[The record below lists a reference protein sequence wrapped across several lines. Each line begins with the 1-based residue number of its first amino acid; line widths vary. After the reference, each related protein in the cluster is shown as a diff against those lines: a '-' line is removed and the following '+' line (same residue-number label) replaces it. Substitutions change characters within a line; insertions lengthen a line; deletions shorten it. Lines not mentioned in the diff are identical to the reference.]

1 MDTTLNTLLKATRSE
16 STEHAW
22 RPGRRLARA
31 AGCGIAIAAAS
42 LLPACD
48 DGAYDAEEPTIIGL
62 ADEPVAPPPL
72 LAAGDD
78 NYDAGL
84 APASWRVERT
94 AMADGAGELVVLSVP
109 LPGGGDGL
117 LIQRTHPAQ
126 VRVGEPIE
134 YTIAVENISDLA
146 MHDIRIKEWRS
157 QGIEVVSI
165 SAPAVRSPSQNGGND
180 DGSASDMNQS
190 GPSDIWVIDRLMPG
204 QTEIIEVTALADREG
219 EVGVCMTVSYEPVVC
234 LLTEV
239 VQPDLLIR
247 KIVEQDQ
254 AFVCDP
260 VEVIYII
267 ENIGTGTAEGIRVV
281 ETLPRGLTD
290 ANGAA
295 EVAFVVPTLASG
307 ETAEQ
312 RVLLQ
317 AEEPGVYASFATARL
332 GDLSART
339 LEIPVRFV
347 RPQLEVRVD
356 APGRE
361 YVGRDVPVRISV
373 RNNSEWP
380 ALETQLSIPAMA
392 DLSRVSI
399 GTQNAPI
406 DGEMVL
412 FGRIEPGG
420 TRVIELRFAADE
432 PMVHDIEVIA
442 RAYCEVPVTQSVG
455 VEVIGVEAARLETID
470 LVDPVTVGQQTVYE
484 VRVKNQGSAESIN
497 VRVRVVLPDQM
508 TFVSADGDSPVRA
521 NSTQLDFA
529 PIERLAPGDVAT
541 WRVTALANAAG
552 KTRLNLELTS
562 DASRRPVIEQEPTT
576 IIPAPVIRSE
586 PKISRSRDLSGTHT
600 AAVGRAGIVGTA
612 GRSSWQVHMA

>member
-1 MDTTLNTLLKATRSE
+1 
-16 STEHAW
+16 
-22 RPGRRLARA
+22 
-31 AGCGIAIAAAS
+31 
-42 LLPACD
+42 
-48 DGAYDAEEPTIIGL
+48 
-62 ADEPVAPPPL
+62 
-72 LAAGDD
+72 
-78 NYDAGL
+78 
-84 APASWRVERT
+84 
-94 AMADGAGELVVLSVP
+94 
-109 LPGGGDGL
+109 
-117 LIQRTHPAQ
+117 
-126 VRVGEPIE
+126 
-134 YTIAVENISDLA
+134 
-146 MHDIRIKEWRS
+146 
-157 QGIEVVSI
+157 
-165 SAPAVRSPSQNGGND
+165 
-180 DGSASDMNQS
+180 
-190 GPSDIWVIDRLMPG
+190 
-204 QTEIIEVTALADREG
+204 LADREG

-412 FGRIEPGG
+412 VGRIEPGE

-442 RAYCEVPVTQSVG
+442 RAYCAVPVTQSV
-455 VEVIGVEAARLETID
+455 EVLGVEAVRLETID

-497 VRVRVVLPDQM
+497 VRIRAVLPDQM

-521 NSTQLDFA
+521 NGTQLDFA

-562 DASRRPVIEQEPTT
+562 DATRRPVTEQEPTT
-576 IIPAPVIRSE
+576 IIPAPVIRNE
-586 PKISRSRDLSGTHT
+586 P
-600 AAVGRAGIVGTA
+600 
-612 GRSSWQVHMA
+612 